1 MFRNINVNTIKDKAS
16 KVAKNTAKSSVRSAS
31 EAKTMVVEAS
41 KNSKKKSKA
50 DNSNKRTPIFDIK
63 EFIAPD
69 GVNPVNANHLEVVDS
84 GMTYY
89 YRSFYV
95 SQLPKRGKF
104 AEVFE
109 KLFSFKNC
117 NTTIFVDPV
126 VPGEAIKSLDNDL
139 TTIEAEML
147 TADEKRDTNRHRKLR
162 DKYSEAEFFQRS
174 LEGRDN
180 KLFKVAF
187 VFTLCE
193 TSIGELDRKSSEF
206 VYKGKDSGVELI
218 SFYANQEMAFKLNKP
233 FNIRNVSDFT
243 SNLLVGMKWHPM
255 DLYSLSTIY
264 AHTSSEFYHENGL
277 VFGRNILTGGHPVA
291 WDIYDGS
298 HSNQNAFFAG
308 SSGSGKSS
316 TIKKLIRLF
325 STILNQKYVILD
337 VENIKGRGEY
347 ADITD
352 AMGGYIF
359 EISPKGKNVLNP
371 FEINEEEVYSRETD
385 TYMRTLNLAEKIP
398 YTANI
403 VLSLISSDK
412 LNNHSNIMVRIV
424 NDLVLRLFLKI
435 GLKEGEPDSL
445 YVFKNELVD
454 GKVMNSSTKKVLPIL
469 SDFFIEAVRQKLSN
483 KEPLYHVEYLNLIAG
498 LSNYVKEVHICE
510 HGCGKAYSES
520 EVESRKGICECGEK
534 IDSIYGAFGFF
545 DGQTTSDVELN
556 FDNFPIISI
565 DVSNVPSSYL
575 PKAMLIGLNYIVE
588 TIIKKNSENPA
599 KAKRV
604 TFVNDEQHK
613 GFKHKENRDIITES
627 VRIIRKRNAGLWSCT
642 QSINDYTLYEEAKT
656 IVTQSDT
663 AFIFKHKNADKE
675 ALRLLLDNA
684 NESDLSFITNA
695 RRGELYLSDTA
706 GKARVKV
713 DLLQSEL
720 KFANTNLELEKEI
733 VHA

>member
-1 MFRNINVNTIKDKAS
+1 MFKNLNVNKIKNKAS
-16 KVAKNTAKSSVRSAS
+16 KVARNTAQSSVRNAND
-31 EAKTMVVEAS
+31 AKTLVVEAS
-41 KNSKKKSKA
+41 KNSKKKVKT
-50 DNSNKRTPIFDIK
+50 DNTNKRKPIFDIK

-69 GVNPVNANHLEVVDS
+69 GVNPINANHLEVNDC

-104 AEVFE
+104 AVVFE

-117 NTTIFVDPV
+117 NTTIFIEPV

-147 TADEKRDTNRHRKLR
+147 TANEKNDTNRHRKLR

-187 VFTLCE
+187 VFTLSE
-193 TSIGELDRKSSEF
+193 TSIAELDRKSSEF
-206 VYKGKDSGVELI
+206 VYKGKDSGIELI

-233 FNIRNVSDFT
+233 FNMKRVSGLA
-243 SNLLVGMKWHPM
+243 SNLLIGMKWHPM

-277 VFGRNILTGGHPVA
+277 VFGRNLLTGGHPVA
-291 WDIYDGS
+291 WDIYDDS

-316 TIKKLIRLF
+316 TIKKLMRLF
-325 STILNQKYVILD
+325 STIQNQKYVILD

-371 FEINEEEVYSRETD
+371 FEISEEEVYSKETD
-385 TYMRTLNLAEKIP
+385 TYMKTLNLAEKIP

-403 VLSLISSDK
+403 VLSIMSSDR

-424 NDLVLRLFLKI
+424 NDLVLKLFLKI

-445 YVFKNELVD
+445 YEFKNELVD
-454 GKVMNSSTKKVLPIL
+454 GKAINFSKKKVLPTL
-469 SDFFIEAVRQKLSN
+469 RDFFIEAVRQKLKN
-483 KEPLYHVEYLNLIAG
+483 KEPLYHVEYLNLVAG
-498 LSNYVKEVHICE
+498 LSNYVREVHICE
-510 HGCGKAYSES
+510 HGCGKVYSES
-520 EVESRKGICECGEK
+520 EVKSRDGVCECGES
-534 IDSIYGAFGFF
+534 ISSIYGAFGFF

-565 DVSNVPSSYL
+565 DVSNVPSDYL

-588 TIIKKNSENPA
+588 TIIKKNSENSS
-599 KAKRV
+599 KAKRI
-604 TFVNDEQHK
+604 TFINDEQHK
-613 GFKHKENRDIITES
+613 GFKQKENREIIIES

-642 QSINDYTLYEEAKT
+642 QSINDYTLYDEAKT
-656 IVTQSDT
+656 IITQSDT

-684 NESDLSFITNA
+684 NASDLEFITNA
-695 RRGELYLSDTA
+695 RKGELYLSDTA

-713 DLLQSEL
+713 DLLPSEL

-733 VHA
+733 NHA